1 LVDAA
6 KKLQK
11 KCAKNSQR
19 ETEREWERMRY
30 VVEYVEIGGNLYIH
44 IGKSSTNESQCI
56 DENLTRSCDLSFPK
70 KNSEPKH

>member
-1 LVDAA
+1 
-6 KKLQK
+6 
-11 KCAKNSQR
+11 
-19 ETEREWERMRY
+19 MRY